1 MKTVALAVVASIGV
15 LFSAG
20 PQSPAPVSARVDHLI
35 LGAADLDAG
44 MREFEE
50 KTGVRPAIGGQHPGR
65 GTRNAL
71 ASLGEGHYLEI
82 LAPQADA
89 ADSDRVRALR
99 ALARLTPAGWAISV
113 RDAEAARARLAAA
126 GFGLS
131 NAEPGARTRPD
142 GTRLEWTTFE
152 IARPEI
158 AGAPF
163 FIRWGERT
171 THPSQDAPGGCRLDR
186 VQATTPAADD
196 LRRALSAVSVDVPV
210 AAGKDAGLEI
220 VLSCPK
226 GTVTFSAAG
235 GASVPR

>member
-1 MKTVALAVVASIGV
+1 MKIVAVGPLLCAGV
-15 LFSAG
+15 LFLAAA
-20 PQSPAPVSARVDHLI
+20 PSPAPGPAHIDHLI

-44 MREFEE
+44 VREFSER
-50 KTGVRPAIGGQHPGR
+50 TGVRPAIGGEHPGR

-71 ASLGEGHYLEI
+71 ASLGDGHYIEI
-82 LAPQADA
+82 LAPQAGA

-99 ALARLTPAGWAISV
+99 ALTGLTPAGWAISV
-113 RDAEAARARLAAA
+113 RDTDASRARLAAA

-131 NAEPGARTRPD
+131 DVEPGARARPD

-152 IARPEI
+152 IARPKI
-158 AGAPF
+158 QGAPF
-163 FIRWGERT
+163 FIRWGDRT
-171 THPSQDAPGGCRLDR
+171 THPSQDSPAGCGLER
-186 VQATTPAADD
+186 VQATTPDADA

-210 AAGKDAGLEI
+210 AAGKDAGFEI

-226 GTVTFSAAG
+226 GPVTFSAAG